1 MGYAIKSILHNKAKT
16 LLHMETEPGLGCTEP
31 ATLGLCAAAAASL
44 LAERKI
50 DAMEVTVNPSL
61 YKNAMGVI
69 IPASGGKNGVLL
81 ASALGAISGD
91 PKNGLEIFST
101 LRDSGVKKAEQLL
114 AGGNLTA
121 IIDKKKTS
129 IYVKTVIKSGSQTA
143 EAVIADR
150 HNHIQS
156 LRLNGKIREDHSV
169 TINSEMDGGAMDDLK
184 GWLTSLSLQDILDL
198 LEGLDSDDVKFIQ
211 EGIDLNMKLVE
222 YGLSHGPG
230 LGVGRTQLSLIRQ
243 GLLKRDMVT
252 EAGLHA
258 SAGIDARMG
267 GAMLPAMTLAGS
279 GNQGIAA
286 TTPLVAVAQ
295 FAGLE
300 DSALLIRA
308 IALSYL
314 ITCTIKVHAGR
325 IGPLCGSCVAS
336 GAGVA
341 AGVSYLFGGTHDK
354 IGGAIKNHMENTA
367 MILCDGAKTGCA
379 LKVGE
384 ATASAVKSALL
395 ALQGLVV
402 GPDDGII
409 DAKPE
414 TTMKNIGTL
423 IKTGLK
429 DMDAAILDLML
440 NKCT

>member
-31 ATLGLCAAAAASL
+31 ASLGLCAAAAASL

-101 LRDSGVKKAEQLL
+101 VRDSDVKKAEQLL

-121 IIDKKKTS
+121 TIDKKKTS

-143 EAVIADR
+143 EAIIADR
-150 HNHIQS
+150 HNRIES
-156 LRLNGKIREDHSV
+156 LSLNGEIREDHPFTADSQV
-169 TINSEMDGGAMDDLK
+169 DGGAMEDLK

-252 EAGLHA
+252 EASLYA

-279 GNQGIAA
+279 GNQGISA
-286 TTPLVAVAQ
+286 TTPLVAAAQ
-295 FAGLE
+295 FASLE

-354 IGGAIKNHMENTA
+354 IGGAIKNHVENTA
-367 MILCDGAKTGCA
+367 MILCDGAKTSCA

-384 ATASAVKSALL
+384 ATASAAKSALL

-423 IKTGLK
+423 IKTGLI

-440 NKCT
+440 NKCK